1 MPDGD
6 DEEWMKYSRDKI
18 YREQGMFPST
28 LRGHPPSYGA
38 SVGSQL
44 ESYIKGSYA
53 YDPTP
58 GQESAE
64 IASRFDEA
72 GSHTGS
78 LTLLGGSAGAT
89 FQIAKYNG
97 IVGQPINAVI
107 VPISVKAGQSMTI
120 GTDLLPDANHQSKY
134 IITLTS
140 TGGGASVIPVDYVV
154 TKTTP
159 GENPVS
165 IHYGNDKNAAYAAYN
180 AIVSGDPAG
189 HGYNSVTLED
199 WGTTP
204 HIPMNSWKGTP
215 TKCPAGQHWDP
226 DQKKCV
232 LDIVIPTGGPYRVW
246 TKSDA
251 GWGQSGAFSD
261 LNEAKANWAS
271 MKATYPN
278 RNSKITDDSGKM
290 ADLTYEGTHQYNPND
305 LYSDNPATNASL
317 NYQLKKNGYAI
328 FPIVSSSTV
337 DAILQA
343 DTYVIKNPLRPGDKF
358 ELTQNSAPTVVLK
371 TYEYGV
377 GVMPSGH
384 CFIATAAFGTP
395 MAPEID
401 ALRRFRDTKLST
413 NATGRAMVKTYYA
426 VSPPIAKGIARSPR
440 MKAVVRALLKP
451 IVDHLNN

>member
-1 MPDGD
+1 MPDYQD
-6 DEEWMKYSRDKI
+6 DEWTDYALKKI
-18 YREQGMFPST
+18 HRERSPNY
-28 LRGHPPSYGA
+28 PPAQRYGDA
-38 SVGSQL
+38 TSSQL
-44 ESYIKGSYA
+44 QSYLKGAYA

-64 IASRFDEA
+64 IATAWINGESKA
-72 GSHTGS
+72 AS
-78 LTLLGGSAGAT
+78 LTLLGGSAGAK
-89 FQIAKYNG
+89 FKIAKY
-97 IVGQPINAVI
+97 VGVVGTPINPVI
-107 VPISVKAGQSMTI
+107 VFITVPAGQSQTI
-120 GTDLLPDANHQSKY
+120 GTGNIPDANHQVSFV
-134 IITLTS
+134 ITLES
-140 TGGGASVIPVDYVV
+140 TGGGTSVPTYDYVV

-159 GENPVS
+159 GQNPVS

-180 AIVSGDPAG
+180 AIVNGDPAG

-199 WGTTP
+199 WAVTP
-204 HIPMNSWKGTP
+204 HFLMNSWKGTP
-215 TKCPAGQHWDP
+215 TNCPPGQHWDP

-251 GWGQSGAFSD
+251 GWSQSGTFTD

-290 ADLTYEGTHQYNPND
+290 ADLYYEGTHTYNPND

-328 FPIVSSSTV
+328 FSIVSSSTV

-343 DTYVIKNPLRPGDKF
+343 DTYVLQNPLKPGDKL

-384 CFIATAAFGTP
+384 CFIATACYGSP
-395 MAPEID
+395 MDPRID
-401 ALRRFRDTKLST
+401 ALRRFRDDKLST

-440 MKAVVRALLKP
+440 MKAVVRALLRP